1 MSTNFLWNIVKLG
14 PAVLGASFLISS
26 NSLAAQTP
34 ASEVLPQQMA
44 ENAADQTLVQ
54 ETTRQPDRAPQT
66 PVEVASS
73 NFKVTPNPVAASSPV
88 EQTQVAQAAPAEPTE
103 SGLEEINP
111 YSSPNT
117 PEDNGMDQVNNVSQ
131 LRDVRPTDWAYQA
144 LRDLVERYNCIAGY
158 PDGTFRG
165 TRAMTRYEFAAGL
178 NSCLRQIEKLI
189 AGGGGDGA
197 TRADL
202 DKLNQLVAQFGP
214 ELATLRG
221 RVDRLE
227 GRVGFLEAH
236 QFSTTTKLNAEVIIA
251 ASDVFGEKL
260 AVNSVDAAGNRLP
273 GSNTELDVNTILSN
287 RVRLNLDT
295 SFTGKD
301 RLRTRLQ
308 ARNTTPF
315 SGNITGT
322 SMTRLSFD
330 GTEENDVL
338 LSRLDYRFPLGP
350 RTTVNIA
357 ATGGEYNEYVE
368 TFTGQIASSGDG
380 SISRFGRFNPI
391 YRQSAEGSGITLNH
405 NISNR
410 LGLAVGY
417 MVPRNSVAGTSIQ
430 GNVASNPA
438 EGFGLFEG
446 GYSAL
451 AQLTFKPTD
460 ALNVGLTYIRSY
472 QNQES
477 GIAVSSGT
485 GSTFANQPFGTTATS
500 SNHYGLEANF
510 RISPRFNVGGW
521 AGYTTAIAES
531 GKNLPLVN
539 TGDSA
544 TIFNYAVTLA
554 FPDLGKKGNLLGFVF
569 GMPPKVTSND
579 FGAGKQRQDRDTSY
593 HLEGFYR
600 YRLTNNVDITPG
612 VFVILNPNHNDN
624 NDTQYVGVLR
634 TTFKF

>member
-1 MSTNFLWNIVKLG
+1 
-14 PAVLGASFLISS
+14 
-26 NSLAAQTP
+26 
-34 ASEVLPQQMA
+34 MA
-44 ENAADQTLVQ
+44 ENATEQPLVQ
-54 ETTRQPDRAPQT
+54 ETTSQADSAQQKSI
-66 PVEVASS
+66 EVASS
-73 NFKVTPNPVAASSPV
+73 NFKVSQTPVAANSSPV
-88 EQTQVAQAAPAEPTE
+88 EQTQVAQAAPAETTD

-117 PEDNGMDQVNNVSQ
+117 PEDNGLDQVNNVSQ

-144 LRDLVERYNCIAGY
+144 LRDLVERYGCIAGY

-165 TRAMTRYEFAAGL
+165 NRALTRYEFAAGL
-178 NSCLRQIEKLI
+178 NACLRQIEKLI

-202 DKLNQLVAQFGP
+202 DKLNQLVTQFGP

-227 GRVGFLEAH
+227 GRVGFLEGH

-301 RLRTRLQ
+301 RLRTRIQ

-330 GTEENDVL
+330 GTENNDAL
-338 LSRLDYRFPLGP
+338 LSKLEYRFPLGA
-350 RTTVNIA
+350 RTNVFIS
-357 ATGGEYNEYVE
+357 ATGGEYNDNVE
-368 TFTGQIASSGDG
+368 TFTGQLASSGDG
-380 SISRFGRFNPI
+380 SVSRFGRFNPI
-391 YRQSAEGSGITLNH
+391 YRQSAEGTGITVNH

-410 LGLAVGY
+410 LGLSVGY
-417 MVPRNSVAGTSIQ
+417 MVPRNSVTGTTIQ

-438 EGFGLFEG
+438 EGFGLFDG
-446 GYSAL
+446 GYAAL
-451 AQLTFKPTD
+451 AQLAFKPTD
-460 ALNVGLTYIRSY
+460 ALNIGLTYIRSY

-477 GIAVSSGT
+477 GIAVAGGT
-485 GSTFANQPFGTTATS
+485 GSTFANQPFGNTATS
-500 SNHYGLEANF
+500 SNQFGLEGNF
-510 RISPRFNVGGW
+510 RISPRFNIGAW

-539 TGDSA
+539 TGDNA
-544 TIFNYAVTLA
+544 TIINYAVTLA

-569 GMPPKVTSND
+569 GMPPKVTSN
-579 FGAGKQRQDRDTSY
+579 GYGTGKQRQDRDTSY

-600 YRLTNNVDITPG
+600 YRLTNNIDITPG